1 MIRILIFDIG
11 GVLVRINL
19 RRFLHGISQEM
30 NIPRW
35 RLYFYRNRKLFD
47 AIMRGEATISALH
60 TDIMRFFNREMAFS
74 GFEQIWNS
82 ILEAPETEMI
92 ELARELRQRYKLVL
106 LSNIEAVHHLHLQKT
121 MEFFP
126 YFSAHFMSYQMKLA
140 KPEMAIY
147 QTVISELKVAPE
159 ECFFI
164 DDRRENVVAAKKLG
178 IRSHRFRNIARLRQD
193 LQRSRLLDCTGKN

>member
-19 RRFLHGISQEM
+19 RRFLHGISRAM
-30 NIPRW
+30 HIPRW
-35 RLYFYRNRKLFD
+35 RLYFYRNRELFD

-60 TDIMRFFNREMAFS
+60 TDIMRFFNREVALSEF
-74 GFEQIWNS
+74 GQIWNS
-82 ILEAPETEMI
+82 ILEAPDTEMI
-92 ELARELRQRYKLVL
+92 ELARQLGQRHELVL
-106 LSNIEAVHHLHLQKT
+106 LSNIEAAHHLHLQKT

-140 KPEMAIY
+140 KPDLAIY
-147 QTVISELKVAPE
+147 QTVLTELKVAPE

-164 DDRRENVVAAKKLG
+164 DDRRENVVAAEKSG

-193 LQRSRLLDCTGKN
+193 LQRNRLLDCTGKN